1 MILWN
6 TLKIV
11 AAETQPG
18 REILISKELWEK
30 YMINQEN
37 IFISNVDGYTYIKN
51 IFLAKDWFC
60 ICPISLIC
68 AYVNSYM

>member
-18 REILISKELWEK
+18 GEILIREELWEK

-37 IFISNVDGYTYIKN
+37 IFISNVDVYTYIKN
-51 IFLAKDWFC
+51 IFSSRLVLHMANFINMC
-60 ICPISLIC
+60 LC
-68 AYVNSYM
+68 

>member
-18 REILISKELWEK
+18 GEILIRKELWEK

-37 IFISNVDGYTYIKN
+37 IFISNVDVYTYIKN
-51 IFLAKDWFC
+51 IFSSRLVLHMANFINMC
-60 ICPISLIC
+60 LC
-68 AYVNSYM
+68 